1 MAAASHRANERF
13 GMTRRACVAAIATA
27 TFSMLVAGSPSAAST
42 ESFVTRSG
50 SQLSLDGKPF
60 RFTGIN
66 VYNAVNSNLCWYPLA
81 SGPLLDDSLTAMG
94 PGVQVVRGWFFQNFA
109 TINGARDWTA
119 FDHVLDLA
127 RAHGVRV
134 MPTLTNQWADCD
146 GPGGGAGIYK
156 NEAWYAGGYKSATTP
171 GSLVPYWD
179 WVAEIVTRY
188 RDEPTILAW
197 QLINEAEV
205 KPSKDAGC
213 SANGGQ
219 TLRAFAD
226 DVSGLIKSLDP
237 NHLVSLGTIGG
248 GQCGTQSGEYKSVHD
263 VPGIDLCEYHDF
275 GSPSV
280 AIPGDQWN
288 GLQVRIDQCNELD
301 KPMFIGEVGI
311 NPADVGGF
319 AGRAA
324 ALAAKLKARRLA
336 GVDGELVWAWNAF
349 GSSPVT
355 FDVGPGDPVL
365 DTLAAGAVAQFV
377 GGSGVGSVDP
387 GFAAAT
393 TGHAVEHIDF
403 DGDGLADGQLVT
415 TQYASQ
421 GVVFEGLE
429 ARETTAFTHSPPFG
443 LQQKDYNTPAFTGN
457 FSYVFQ
463 QPVASVGFFF
473 NDDEGDTDVT
483 VTTTEGGVRE
493 FRLPRPTGA
502 GGTVSTFYGYVAP
515 GNAITRID
523 FDPQESGLQITDDLL
538 IGTLPP
544 VTDTNAPTIQLNTPW
559 PNMVVGVGEDIRA
572 DFVCADAGGSRLDSC
587 TGTVDPGQ
595 PVDTAAAGTKTF
607 TVTASDAAGNPS
619 SFVRNYDVLL
629 VDLDGDGV
637 QDAIDS
643 GPGQFRDKIEG
654 HPDTTGTIVSVDPGL
669 TVSVVESLDPKGV
682 EITVGP
688 GTGMATFS
696 VCGGFVLEASAG
708 SVVVVTCGSVK
719 VTVVTGEAV
728 LALSEDT
735 VLTVPAGVT
744 TSVEAGG
751 DGRFVISEVT
761 GGSVILTIEGASFT
775 IAAGES
781 KSIAAWEFVGFA
793 SPVDNDGVFN
803 VVKAGNAVPL
813 RWRLLQ
819 ADGVAPVTSLT
830 RATIAAESLACP
842 GSSGQSDQLEQVA
855 PGGSG
860 LQNLGNGYYQLN
872 WKTSKGFAGSC
883 KRLRLD
889 LGEGITRD
897 ALFKFTR

>member
-1 MAAASHRANERF
+1 
-13 GMTRRACVAAIATA
+13 
-27 TFSMLVAGSPSAAST
+27 
-42 ESFVTRSG
+42 
-50 SQLSLDGKPF
+50 
-60 RFTGIN
+60 
-66 VYNAVNSNLCWYPLA
+66 
-81 SGPLLDDSLTAMG
+81 
-94 PGVQVVRGWFFQNFA
+94 VQVIRGWFFQNFA
-109 TINGARDWTA
+109 TVNGARSWTA
-119 FDHVLDLA
+119 FDHVLDVA

-134 MPTLTNQWADCD
+134 IPTLTNQWADCD
-146 GPGGGAGIYK
+146 GPAGGAGIYK
-156 NEAWYAGGYKSATTP
+156 NEAWYAGGYESTTTP
-171 GSLVPYWD
+171 GSLVPYRD

-188 RDEPTILAW
+188 KDEPTILAW

-226 DVSGLIKSLDP
+226 DVSGLIKSLDS

-248 GQCGTQSGEYKSVHD
+248 GQCGTQVWEYKSVHD

-275 GSPSV
+275 GASLVP
-280 AIPGDQWN
+280 IPGDEFN
-288 GLQVRIDQCNELD
+288 GLQVRINQCNELG
-301 KPMFIGEVGI
+301 KPLFIGEVGI

-319 AGRAA
+319 ANRAA
-324 ALAAKLKARRLA
+324 ALAAKLAARRLA

-377 GGSGVGSVDP
+377 GASSVGTVDP
-387 GFAAAT
+387 GFATAT
-393 TGHAVEHIDF
+393 AGHAVEQIDF
-403 DGDGLADGQLVT
+403 DGDGLVDGQPVT
-415 TQYASQ
+415 TAYASQ

-429 ARETTAFTHSPPFG
+429 ARETTSFTHSAPFG

-457 FSYVFQ
+457 FSYVFP

-473 NDDEGDTDVT
+473 NDDEADTDVT
-483 VTTTEGGVRE
+483 VTTTAGGVRE

-544 VTDTNAPTIQLNTPW
+544 VIDTTAPTIQLNTPW
-559 PNMVVGVGEDIRA
+559 TNAVVGVGEDIRA
-572 DFVCADAGGSRLDSC
+572 DFVCADAGGSRLASC
-587 TGTVDPGQ
+587 TGTVAPGQ
-595 PVDTAAAGTKTF
+595 PIDTASAGTKAF
-607 TVTASDAAGNPS
+607 TVTASDAAGNPG

-643 GPGQFRDKIEG
+643 GAGQFRDTIVG
-654 HPDTTGTIVSVDPGL
+654 RPDTTGVIVSIDPGL
-669 TVSVVESLDPKGV
+669 TVSVVESLDPNGV
-682 EITVGP
+682 EITIGP
-688 GTGMATFS
+688 GTGKATFS
-696 VCGGFVLEASAG
+696 VCGGFLLEVAAG
-708 SVVVVTCGSVK
+708 SVAVVTCGSVNIS
-719 VTVVTGEAV
+719 VVTGQAV
-728 LALSEDT
+728 LVLSEDT
-735 VLTVPAGVT
+735 TLVVPAGVT
-744 TSVEAGG
+744 ATVAAGSG
-751 DGRFVISEVT
+751 GRFVISGVT
-761 GGSVILTIEGASFT
+761 GGTVTLTIEGAT
-775 IAAGES
+775 VTLGPGES
-781 KSIAAWEFVGFA
+781 KSIAAWEFVGFFA
-793 SPVDNDGVFN
+793 PVDNAGVFN
-803 VVKAGNAVPL
+803 VVKAGTAVPL
-813 RWRLLQ
+813 KWRLLHG
-819 ADGVAPVTSLT
+819 ATPVTSLT
-830 RATIAAESLACP
+830 SATITSEGFACP
-842 GSSGQSDQLEQVA
+842 GSSGQSDQLEEAA

-872 WKTSKGFAGSC
+872 WKTSRGFAGTC